1 MEYPE
6 RLESVTESLRLDG
19 RVAVVTGGSRGI
31 GKATAL
37 GLAEVG
43 ANVVVVGRNLD
54 SLEVV
59 VQEIRSMGREALAV
73 PAHVG
78 KTEHL
83 SGVVDHITKEM
94 GRIDVLVNNAGT
106 NPAMSSML
114 DLEERLW
121 DSTMNL
127 NLKGLVFLSQAV
139 ARVLKEGGGG
149 SIINVTSADGF
160 RHEVDGGTY
169 AISKAGVI
177 MATKVMAQEWA
188 RYGIRVNAVAP
199 GHIHTRLGDSVFAV
213 RPEYEDQLLAR
224 VPLGRIGEPREL
236 VGTMVY
242 LASGA
247 SSYTTGATFVV
258 DGGWLLT

>member
-1 MEYPE
+1 MSDSE
-6 RLESVTESLRLDG
+6 RLESVAESFRLDG
-19 RVAVVTGGSRGI
+19 KVAVVTGGSRGI
-31 GKATAL
+31 GRATAL
-37 GLAEVG
+37 GLAQVG
-43 ANVVVVGRNLD
+43 ADVVVIGRTPD
-54 SLEVV
+54 SLEGVA
-59 VQEIRSMGREALAV
+59 QEIRRMGRKALAL

-78 KTEHL
+78 KMEQL
-83 SGVVDHITKEM
+83 SGLAELIKGEM

-106 NPAMSSML
+106 NPAMCPLLEM
-114 DLEERLW
+114 EERLW
-121 DSTMNL
+121 DSIMNL

-139 ARVLKEGGGG
+139 AKVMTESGGG
-149 SIINVTSADGF
+149 SIINVTSADGL
-160 RHEVDGGTY
+160 RHEVDGGPY

-188 RYGIRVNAVAP
+188 RHGIRVNAVAP

-213 RPEYEDQLLAR
+213 RPEYQEQLLTR

-236 VGTMVY
+236 VGMMVY

-247 SSYTTGATFVV
+247 SSYTTGGTFVV

>member
-1 MEYPE
+1 MYEALY
-6 RLESVTESLRLDG
+6 SLRNK
-19 RVAVVTGGSRGI
+19 VAVVTGGSRGI

-37 GLAEVG
+37 GLAEAG
-43 ANVVVVGRNLD
+43 ANVVVVSRDLA

-59 VQEIRSMGREALAV
+59 AQEIRNMGREAMAV
-73 PAHVG
+73 AAHVG
-78 KTEHL
+78 QIEHL
-83 SGVVDHITKEM
+83 PGVVDRIMREM
-94 GRIDVLVNNAGT
+94 GRVDILVNNAGT
-106 NPAMSSML
+106 NPAMCSML

-121 DSTMNL
+121 DSIMNL
-127 NLKGLVFLSQAV
+127 NLRGLVFLSQAV
-139 ARVLKEGGGG
+139 ARAIKEGGGG

-160 RHEVDGGTY
+160 RHEVDGGPY

-199 GHIHTRLGDSVFAV
+199 GHIHTRLGDSVFSA
-213 RPEYEDQLLAR
+213 RPEYEAELIAR
-224 VPLGRIGEPREL
+224 IPLGRIGEPREL

-242 LASGA
+242 LASDS
-247 SSYTTGATFVV
+247 SSYTTGATFSV

>member
-1 MEYPE
+1 MATSEHERPE
-6 RLESVTESLRLDG
+6 GKNRLDG
-19 RVAVVTGGSRGI
+19 KVAIVTGASRGI

-37 GLAEVG
+37 GLAEAG
-43 ANVVVVGRNLD
+43 ASIVVVSRDLA

-59 VQEIRSMGREALAV
+59 AQEIRDMGREALAV
-73 PAHVG
+73 SAHVG

-83 SGVVDHITKEM
+83 PCVVDHITREM
-94 GRIDVLVNNAGT
+94 GRIDILVNNAGT
-106 NPAMSSML
+106 NPAMCSML

-121 DSTMNL
+121 DSIMNL

-139 ARVLKEGGGG
+139 AKAIKEGGGG

-169 AISKAGVI
+169 AISKAGVT

-199 GHIHTRLGDSVFAV
+199 GHIHTRLGDSVFSV
-213 RPEYEDQLLAR
+213 RPEYEEELLAR
-224 VPLGRIGEPREL
+224 IPLGRIGEPREL

-242 LASGA
+242 LASDA
-247 SSYTTGATFVV
+247 SSYTTGATFIV